1 MLDAEENA
9 ESVTDNEDGPVWV
22 KRESAQ
28 PQEEEEDEDED
39 DGEDK
44 QRPAGHQP
52 EAKLNPSDQDSDREC
67 EEESPEAQTAKRRS
81 KRGASSRR
89 KATRRIS
96 RVSHDTSPASKR
108 RKAVSLPPPVFLYA
122 FSLNQAKVA
131 PRRQEGPSPNS
142 TLVISDSEDQDQE
155 IGSPPVDAD
164 VSATFEQ
171 PYLPAASPEPE
182 PAEPGTQMRVTR
194 MAASRARPV
203 ARPVPRQTRASL
215 RLHIASPPEL
225 PPAPTRR
232 RATSRAKAIVA
243 TPSPRSLRARAAVAK
258 AKSHPAHDEFV
269 ANSEDDSDMQ
279 EVEGNLINSGFQ
291 DGASFLLKDRPARFS
306 C

>member
-1 MLDAEENA
+1 MTHLLRQSDA
-9 ESVTDNEDGPVWV
+9 
-22 KRESAQ
+22 
-28 PQEEEEDEDED
+28 
-39 DGEDK
+39 
-44 QRPAGHQP
+44 
-52 EAKLNPSDQDSDREC
+52 
-67 EEESPEAQTAKRRS
+67 RRL
-81 KRGASSRR
+81 
-89 KATRRIS
+89 
-96 RVSHDTSPASKR
+96 VYH
-108 RKAVSLPPPVFLYA
+108 LPVFLNA

-164 VSATFEQ
+164 VFATFEQ

-182 PAEPGTQMRVTR
+182 PAEPGIQMRVTR
-194 MAASRARPV
+194 QAASRARPV
-203 ARPVPRQTRASL
+203 ARPVPRQTRASS

-232 RATSRAKAIVA
+232 RATSRAKAIAA
-243 TPSPRSLRARAAVAK
+243 TPSRRPLRTPAAVAK

-279 EVEGNLINSGFQ
+279 EVEGNLIDSVFQ
-291 DGASFLLKDRPARFS
+291 DGASFLLKNRPASFS